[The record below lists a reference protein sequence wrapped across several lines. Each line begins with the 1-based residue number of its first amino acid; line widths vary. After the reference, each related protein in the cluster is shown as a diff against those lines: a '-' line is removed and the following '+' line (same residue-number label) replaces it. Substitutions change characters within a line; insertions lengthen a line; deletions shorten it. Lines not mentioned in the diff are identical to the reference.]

1 MTTDFQTPLCYFGL
15 AGHTRSLLHS
25 CIIRSGD
32 SQNVKLGNATITTT
46 ATITRDGEQSE
57 VESIGF
63 DLLNSVLLVLFF

>member
-1 MTTDFQTPLCYFGL
+1 MTAHFQTPLCYFGL
-15 AGHTRSLLHS
+15 VGQTRSLLHS

-32 SQNVKLGNATITTT
+32 SQNVKRGNATITTT

-57 VESIGF
+57 VESMGS